1 MKSAQNSLSKR
12 RKINTDFAGL
22 QNEDDSLEVPEEVK
36 ELTNVNYRNVL
47 PSNLRYGNKNVMP
60 LIPQNLD
67 NSFNNNDK
75 AMLRHLLENTS
86 YTLAQSKQKNT
97 EMTNLAYGLL
107 CEDEAAFNSRMEK
120 TRMPDSAEVEK

>member
-1 MKSAQNSLSKR
+1 M
-12 RKINTDFAGL
+12 
-22 QNEDDSLEVPEEVK
+22 
-36 ELTNVNYRNVL
+36 TNVNYRNVL

-67 NSFNNNDK
+67 NNFNDNDK

-97 EMTNLAYGLL
+97 EMTNLAYGIL
-107 CEDEAAFNSRMEK
+107 CEDEAAYWARIERANQPPDKATEK
-120 TRMPDSAEVEK
+120 QQTRRNNVQKRIFMKEYERKPIDCRSTP

>member
-1 MKSAQNSLSKR
+1 MNYSMSKR
-12 RKINTDFAGL
+12 RKINTDFVDL
-22 QNEDDSLEVPEEVK
+22 HNEDSIEVPEEVK
-36 ELTNVNYRNVL
+36 ELTNVNYRNIL

-67 NSFNNNDK
+67 TSFNDNDK

-97 EMTNLAYGLL
+97 EMTNLAYGIL
-107 CEDEAAFNSRMEK
+107 CEDEAAFRGRME
-120 TRMPDSAEVEK
+120 RLNQPPDEALEI